1 MSFIVAN
8 QWIVKEKTKNV
19 DKQVETSFVS
29 TENVNTGSGMP
40 EEDTIKNSENTT
52 QDTSIH
58 QTKESIL
65 TTYKGYPVIAKLE
78 IPKINLETYVIS
90 EYSNQALGVSVTKFY
105 GGNPNEI
112 GNFCIAGHNYITK
125 NMFHDLKKLS
135 IGDTFTLVDTN
146 NHEGIYKIYGDDL
159 CYLPKGVPLLKGLRV
174 LRSGLLLGTFKKN
187 RFEPS
192 QAFAMALTKK
202 DVKNVIDFSLEEQ
215 NVVRYL
221 KGETIEIPQQKE
233 GWHLVCVD
241 GYPLGWGKVQKGRL
255 KNKYAV
261 GWKWE

>member
-1 MSFIVAN
+1 MKTKDRKIRIILISLAITIFMISFIFAN

-19 DKQVETSFVS
+19 DKQVKTSFVS

-40 EEDTIKNSENTT
+40 EEDTIKDSENTT

-58 QTKESIL
+58 QTKGSIL

-105 GGNPNEI
+105 GGNPNEV

-146 NHEGIYKIYGDDL
+146 NHEGIYKIYL
-159 CYLPKGVPLLKGLRV
+159 VEIV
-174 LRSGLLLGTFKKN
+174 
-187 RFEPS
+187 EPNETQCLS
-192 QAFAMALTKK
+192 QKTDGRIEVTLITCTTDSSKRII
-202 DVKNVIDFSLEEQ
+202 VK
-215 NVVRYL
+215 
-221 KGETIEIPQQKE
+221 
-233 GWHLVCVD
+233 
-241 GYPLGWGKVQKGRL
+241 
-255 KNKYAV
+255 AV
-261 GWKWE
+261 KI

>member
-1 MSFIVAN
+1 MKTKDRKIRIIFIILAITIFMISFIFAN

-19 DKQVETSFVS
+19 DKQVKTSFVS

-40 EEDTIKNSENTT
+40 EEDTIKDSENTT

-58 QTKESIL
+58 QTKGSIL
-65 TTYKGYPVIAKLE
+65 TTYKGYPVIAKLK

-105 GGNPNEI
+105 GGNPNEV

-146 NHEGIYKIYGDDL
+146 NHEGIYKIYL
-159 CYLPKGVPLLKGLRV
+159 VETV
-174 LRSGLLLGTFKKN
+174 
-187 RFEPS
+187 EPNETQCLS
-192 QAFAMALTKK
+192 QKTDGRIEVTLITCTTDSSKRII
-202 DVKNVIDFSLEEQ
+202 VK
-215 NVVRYL
+215 
-221 KGETIEIPQQKE
+221 
-233 GWHLVCVD
+233 
-241 GYPLGWGKVQKGRL
+241 
-255 KNKYAV
+255 AV
-261 GWKWE
+261 KI

>member
-1 MSFIVAN
+1 MKTKDRKIRIIFIILAITIFMISFIFAN
-8 QWIVKEKTKNV
+8 QIVKEKTKNV
-19 DKQVETSFVS
+19 DKQVKTSFVS
-29 TENVNTGSGMP
+29 TENVNTGSGMQ
-40 EEDTIKNSENTT
+40 EEDTIKDSENTA

-105 GGNPNEI
+105 GGNPNEV

-146 NHEGIYKIYGDDL
+146 NHEGIYKIYL
-159 CYLPKGVPLLKGLRV
+159 VETV
-174 LRSGLLLGTFKKN
+174 
-187 RFEPS
+187 EPNETQCLS
-192 QAFAMALTKK
+192 QNTDGRIEVTLITCTTDSSKRII
-202 DVKNVIDFSLEEQ
+202 VK
-215 NVVRYL
+215 
-221 KGETIEIPQQKE
+221 
-233 GWHLVCVD
+233 
-241 GYPLGWGKVQKGRL
+241 
-255 KNKYAV
+255 AV
-261 GWKWE
+261 KI